1 MISSVSKH
9 VNTDHFRKLLQ
20 QQREEILEVLD
31 SGKSAAGTVKL
42 DQTSVGR
49 LSRMDALQSQAMLQ
63 EATRRREQSLRD
75 IDISLSK
82 LESGDY
88 GFCEE
93 CGEQIA
99 EKRLFFSPTVCCCI
113 ACSSKLEKN

>member
-1 MISSVSKH
+1 M
-9 VNTDHFRKLLQ
+9 NTNRYRILLQ
-20 QQREEILEVLD
+20 QQRQEILEVLD
-31 SGKSAAGTVKL
+31 SGKSAAGTVQL

-75 IDISLSK
+75 ISVALSK
-82 LESGDY
+82 IDAGDY

-93 CGEQIA
+93 CGEEIA
-99 EKRLFFSPTVCCCI
+99 EKRLEINPAVDYCI
-113 ACSSKLEKN
+113 ECSSKRES